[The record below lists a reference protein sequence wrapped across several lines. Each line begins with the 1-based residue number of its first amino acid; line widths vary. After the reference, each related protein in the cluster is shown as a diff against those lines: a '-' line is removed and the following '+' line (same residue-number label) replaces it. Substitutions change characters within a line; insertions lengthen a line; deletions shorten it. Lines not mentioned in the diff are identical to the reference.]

1 MDDANLPIHAAM
13 LMSPTP
19 NTITTSL
26 TASLK
31 VPLGLTVKLDPTKLQ
46 LYNPKTKPFKPY
58 ITVTLPA
65 QSLKGNTTIELKDQV
80 VEIEEMAE
88 FEEFLRE
95 AVYAKDFVLSARG
108 KTTARLGALK
118 VSVTLDKGVEMKG
131 QSLIADFDVR

>member
-1 MDDANLPIHAAM
+1 M

-31 VPLGLTVKLDPTKLQ
+31 VPLGLTVNLDPTQLS
-46 LYNPKTKPFKPY
+46 LYNPKTSPFTPY
-58 ITVTLPA
+58 LTVSLPA
-65 QSLKGNTTIELKDQV
+65 QKLKGNTTIEVKDQV
-80 VEIEEMAE
+80 ITIDNMGE

-95 AVYAKDFVLSARG
+95 AVYAEEFTLWAKG

-118 VSVTLDKGVEMKG
+118 VSVTLNKGVKLKG
-131 QSLIADFDVR
+131 TCTWSPQTSLGGHR